1 MLQQDDTL
9 DHTSNSILVN
19 QVPATVSRA
28 GGEDRQY
35 STPRDDGRTLL
46 YSDIKHNFPFKTPDR
61 LLDDLLFDPI
71 YISHQ
76 DQPDNQGILKLS
88 PLKYSALRQDSDIC
102 SLGTFIDQVALQT
115 KYEYKSVTCPDNN
128 SLQVF
133 FGILMDLSVP
143 FKTADD
149 IIDIPM
155 FHLKITIKTRSLL
168 EQSKRHVGVRH
179 FHLIDWK
186 DLHEFDKLDLQTY
199 DENDPKLLD
208 SAIYVASDTNKLIL
222 IELFR
227 SEFGET
233 SGDSLLFKADSIRS
247 RYLKACNRI
256 ERLNPDNVPTV
267 TDCYNTIYKIF
278 KVPLSRK
285 TPTDP
290 VKTIDRDNVSLN
302 SHMIPE
308 WLVSKYQFT
317 LNEIQRDIPT
327 EDNNEDNSSTVFEFE
342 PPDLTN
348 YIDDAKMRHLREVYI
363 RRCLEL
369 AFRGKLS
376 LRIASDETKGSKAG
390 RALGALHTRI
400 GSEPLYQLFT
410 DSSANRFY
418 FDSNNEGTS
427 QVFNSNAHFINL
439 CASYYYTDR
448 DMIVNY
454 ETLCGLDPANTGSYF
469 DALSY
474 IANVKGA
481 YQLIAYCGRQDV
493 VGKEALENALRYLRI
508 DETGVESVLQLQ
520 DSFLLAMYKQ
530 EQIGKDPNYLADLK
544 NAIRVLAKYKKSDY
558 MKFYVDHEPYRTVS
572 QGYSTLDI
580 DELVDYDIIET
591 AYTIKVN
598 DSPGLK
604 VDCDRALYT
613 IAIHTRSIA
622 IFNFL
627 VENCPEFLR
636 YYGPD
641 KYNYSAALQILGVE
655 ENATD
660 ETILNVF
667 QQRWAD
673 KLISDPEIFLD
684 LRAALTKVGSRRNS
698 LLIKNFLETGFID
711 PTYLPAGNWPIGL
724 NNIGNTCYLNS
735 LLQYY
740 FSIAPLRN
748 FILKYSGTKE
758 ELAKRL
764 SSMEYRRR
772 IGGREVSEDE
782 VERSIQFTYQ
792 LRDLFNSMIHSTSK
806 CITPSYELAYLAFSP
821 SNVKVEFEGGEEE
834 KDENTQSGSNT
845 LEGVAIG
852 VENSNNEG
860 VHSEKNEPDTD
871 LIDLS
876 DDNNDNN
883 NEHSDPTKAPDEDID
898 MVSLERR
905 DVPSKVAKIS
915 SGQLENA
922 LEMGRQQDV
931 TECIGNVL
939 YQLESACEPKSLDT
953 DKEQNDLVKELFY
966 GTTRQEILPLNDSQR
981 IRTKYEGFS
990 TLLVNISDH
999 PRDIYDAL
1007 DSYFMDEFLNLD
1019 EYGDVK
1025 RTISI
1030 TRLPTIL
1037 QIQIQRVYYDRE
1049 RFMPFKMID
1058 PLPFGDT
1065 IYMDRYANSDNPA
1078 IKSKKA
1084 ETSELKERLKELEEA
1099 QRSLLERNEYGLNRK
1114 DAFIE
1119 MRKLLDSGIL
1129 QSNDIDYPETSKLSS
1144 ALDDLVSEIDGR
1156 LSQLYTEIDSLR
1168 TKIDHQFDEFKE
1180 VGYTLF
1186 AVFIHRGEASYG
1198 HYWVYI
1204 KDTRNQ
1210 NIWRKYNDET
1220 VTEVPREEVFNFTE
1234 GNTATP
1240 YFLAFVKNEHLD
1252 DVEPL
1257 KRVIVDSVLATQS

>member
-1 MLQQDDTL
+1 MLQQDDAL
-9 DHTSNSILVN
+9 DHTSSSIPVN
-19 QVPATVSRA
+19 QVP
-28 GGEDRQY
+28 EDHPH
-35 STPRDDGRTLL
+35 STPMDDGKTLL

-76 DQPDNQGILKLS
+76 DQLENHGILKLS
-88 PLKYSALRQDSDIC
+88 PLKYSALRQDSDVC

-115 KYEYKSVTCPDNN
+115 KYEYKSVTCPEHN

-133 FGILMDLSVP
+133 FGVLMDLSSP

-168 EQSKRHVGVRH
+168 EQSKRRVGVRH
-179 FHLIDWK
+179 FHLIEWK

-199 DENDPKLLD
+199 DENDPKLLE
-208 SAIYVASDTNKLIL
+208 SAIYIASDTNKLIL
-222 IELFR
+222 IELFK
-227 SEFGET
+227 SEFGGT
-233 SGDSLLFKADSIRS
+233 SEGSLLFKTDQIRS
-247 RYLKACNRI
+247 RYLKTC
-256 ERLNPDNVPTV
+256 ERMKELNPDNVPNV

-278 KVPLSRK
+278 KVPLSRES
-285 TPTDP
+285 PTDP
-290 VKTIDRDNVSLN
+290 VKTIDRQNVSLN
-302 SHMIPE
+302 SHMTPE

-317 LNEIQRDIPT
+317 LNEIQQENPT
-327 EDNNEDNSSTVFEFE
+327 EDNSGDNTSTIFEFE

-348 YIDDAKMRHLREVYI
+348 YVDDTKIRHLREVYI

-400 GSEPLYQLFT
+400 SSEPLYQLFT

-418 FDSNNEGTS
+418 FDSNLGDEENS
-427 QVFNSNAHFINL
+427 HVFNSNAHFVNL

-454 ETLCGLDPANTGSYF
+454 ETLCELDPANTGSYF

-481 YQLIAYCGRQDV
+481 YQLIAYCGRQDI

-508 DETGVESVLQLQ
+508 DETEVESVLQLQ
-520 DSFLLAMYKQ
+520 DSFLLAIYKQ
-530 EQIGKDPNYLADLK
+530 EQIGRDPSYLADLK
-544 NAIRVLAKYKKSDY
+544 NAVRVLAKYKRSDY

-572 QGYSTLDI
+572 QGYSTLEI
-580 DELVDYDIIET
+580 DELVDYDIMET

-641 KYNYSAALQILGVE
+641 KYNYAAALQLLGVE

-673 KLISDPEIFLD
+673 KLISDPEIFLN
-684 LRAALTKVGSRRNS
+684 LRAALTKIGSRRNS

-782 VERSIQFTYQ
+782 VERSVQFTYQ

-821 SNVKVEFEGGEEE
+821 SNVKVEFEEGEGEKE
-834 KDENTQSGSNT
+834 KDENTQWDNNA
-845 LEGVAIG
+845 LEGAETG
-852 VENSNNEG
+852 FENNKNETIN
-860 VHSEKNEPDTD
+860 SATNEPDTD

-876 DDNNDNN
+876 GNSNND
-883 NEHSDPTKAPDEDID
+883 HTDGAGAPQSMITSDEDID
-898 MVSLERR
+898 MVSMEHR
-905 DVPSKVAKIS
+905 DVTSKVAKIS

-939 YQLESACEPKSLDT
+939 YQLESACEPKSLDAG
-953 DKEQNDLVKELFY
+953 KEQNDLVKELFY
-966 GTTRQEILPLNDSQR
+966 GTTRQEILPLNDTQK

-1058 PLPFGDT
+1058 PLPFSDT
-1065 IYMDRYANSDNPA
+1065 IYMDRYANSDNPQ
-1078 IKSKKA
+1078 IRSKKA
-1084 ETSELKERLKELEEA
+1084 ETSELKERLKELEET

-1119 MRKLLDSGIL
+1119 MRKLLDSGLL
-1129 QSNDIDYPETSKLSS
+1129 QSNDICKPETSNLSS
-1144 ALDDLVSEIDGR
+1144 ALNDLVSEIDER
-1156 LSQLYTEIDSLR
+1156 LSRLYTEIDNLR
-1168 TKIDHQFDEFKE
+1168 TKIDHQFDKFKE

-1257 KRVIVDSVLATQS
+1257 KRVIVDSLMTTQS